1 MQMVESRDRCTRHFA
16 IDHYGVAMELRDA
29 LRTTN
34 AVREFQEVDI
44 PDDTLFDILDDAR
57 FAPSGGNRQ
66 AWHVIVLDDASLR
79 ARLQELYLDG
89 WYDYVAHLLAGL
101 VPFSPLA
108 SEEDRHVALTK
119 RAEAESAVHFHDFAQ
134 SLVRVPRLLVVTADI
149 GSLAAVDRDLGRYTI
164 AGGASIYP
172 FVWQILLA
180 ARERGIGGVMTTMA
194 TRNEP
199 AVREVL
205 NVPADHAIAAVVAL
219 GYPVR
224 TLQKLTRRPVASFT
238 TRDQFNGPAFE
249 G

>member
-1 MQMVESRDRCTRHFA
+1 MQMVASRERCTRHFD
-16 IDHYGVAMELRDA
+16 IDRYGVAMELRDA

-34 AVREFQEVDI
+34 AVREFRDLAI
-44 PDDTLFDILDDAR
+44 SDDTLFAILDDAR

-66 AWHVIVLDDASLR
+66 AWHVIVLDDPQLR

-108 SEEDRHVALTK
+108 SEEDRRVAVAK
-119 RAEAESAVHFHDFAQ
+119 RSDAEAASHFHEFAQ
-134 SLVRVPRLLVVTADI
+134 SLERAPRLLVITADI
-149 GSLAAVDRDLGRYTI
+149 GSLAAVDRDLDRYTI

-199 AVREVL
+199 EVRDVL
-205 NVPADHAIAAVVAL
+205 DVPADHAIAAVVAL
-219 GYPVR
+219 GYPIR
-224 TLQKLTRRPVASFT
+224 TLQKLTRRPVAAFT
-238 TRDQFNGPAFE
+238 TRDRFNGPAFDL
-249 G
+249 

>member
-1 MQMVESRDRCTRHFA
+1 
-16 IDHYGVAMELRDA
+16 MELRDA

-34 AVREFQEVDI
+34 AVREFHDLAI
-44 PDDTLFDILDDAR
+44 SDDTLFSILDDAR

-66 AWHVIVLDDASLR
+66 AWHVIVLDDPRLR

-101 VPFSPLA
+101 IPFSPLA
-108 SEEDRHVALTK
+108 SEEDRRVAVSK
-119 RAEAESAVHFHDFAQ
+119 RSDAEEASHFHEFAQ
-134 SLVRVPRLLVVTADI
+134 SLERAPRLLVITADI
-149 GSLAAVDRDLGRYTI
+149 GSLAAVDRDLDRYTI

-180 ARERGIGGVMTTMA
+180 ARDRGIGGVMTTMA

-199 AVREVL
+199 QVRDIL
-205 NVPADHAIAAVVAL
+205 DVPADHAIAAVVAL

-224 TLQKLTRRPVASFT
+224 TLQKLTRRPVAAFT
-238 TRDQFNGPAFE
+238 TRDRFNGPAFE
-249 G
+249 I